1 VTVKVFDV
9 LEESIIAISANK
21 VRSGLTVL
29 GIVIGIASV
38 IALTAIGQG
47 SQASITASI
56 EAAGSNLL
64 TVSPGASFGSGG
76 VRGAFG
82 SAQTLNTEDADAIA
96 QLDLAE
102 AVAPQ
107 VTGRYQITA
116 SSGNT
121 NAQVIATTS
130 SYQPVR
136 NVTLASGSFFSDQQV
151 QDVSKVA
158 VLGSQIATD
167 LFGDPVSG
175 GTDPIGQTIRIKS
188 SKFTVIGVA
197 EAKGGFGPDNA
208 DNAIYVPLT
217 TGQRLLAG
225 QTRYVSQISVQ
236 AVDQK
241 SMDQLQ
247 TDITDLLLQR
257 HNIGDP
263 DSADFRVINQ
273 ADLASTMTS
282 TSRTLTLLLAA
293 IAGISLVVGGIGI
306 MNMMLTTVTER
317 TREIGLRKAI
327 GAKRRDINLQFLV
340 EAVILTFLSGIIG
353 VIVGWLVSLGI
364 RHFAGLDSVITV
376 QWVVI
381 AFGLSALI
389 GIVFGIYPAR
399 RAAGL
404 NPIEALRYE

>member
-1 VTVKVFDV
+1 MRIVDV
-9 LEESIIAISANK
+9 IEESVIAISANK
-21 VRSGLTVL
+21 IRSGLTVL

-64 TVSPGASFGSGG
+64 TVSPGAAIGTGM

-82 SAQTLNTEDADAIA
+82 GARTLKVTDAEAIA
-96 QLDLAE
+96 ELSLAE

-107 VTGRYQITA
+107 VTGRYQVVA
-116 SSGNT
+116 STGNSNT
-121 NAQVIATTS
+121 QVIATTAA
-130 SYQPVR
+130 YQGVR
-136 NVTLASGSFFSDQQV
+136 NVELSSGTFFSDQQV
-151 QDVSKVA
+151 DDASRVA
-158 VLGSQIATD
+158 VLGSQVASD
-167 LFGDPVSG
+167 LFGDPAEG
-175 GTDPIGQTIRIKS
+175 GSDPIGQTIRIKS

-197 EAKGGFGPDNA
+197 SSKGGMGPDNA
-208 DNAIYVPLT
+208 DTAIYVPLT

-225 QTRYVSQISVQ
+225 QNTYLSQVSVQ
-236 AVDQK
+236 AVDAD
-241 SMDQLQ
+241 SMTQLE
-247 TDITDLLLQR
+247 TDITSLLLER
-257 HNIGDP
+257 HDISDP
-263 DSADFRVINQ
+263 DSADFLVINQ

-293 IAGISLVVGGIGI
+293 IAGISLIVGGIGI

-327 GAKRRDINLQFLV
+327 GAKRRDVSIQFLV
-340 EAVILTFLSGIIG
+340 EAVILTFVSGIIG
-353 VIVGWLVSLGI
+353 VVLGWLVSLAI
-364 RHFAGLDSVITV
+364 RRWAGLDTVITV

-389 GIVFGIYPAR
+389 GIVFGFYPAR

>member
-1 VTVKVFDV
+1 MKIVDV
-9 LEESIIAISANK
+9 IEESVIAISANK
-21 VRSGLTVL
+21 IRSGLTVL

-64 TVSPGASFGSGG
+64 TVSPGAAIGTGM

-82 SAQTLNTEDADAIA
+82 GAKTLKVTDAEAIA
-96 QLDLAE
+96 QLSLAE

-107 VTGRYQITA
+107 VTGRYQVVATT
-116 SSGNT
+116 GNSNT
-121 NAQVIATTS
+121 QVIATTAA
-130 SYQPVR
+130 YQGVR
-136 NVTLASGSFFSDQQV
+136 NVEVSSGTFFSDQQV
-151 QDVSKVA
+151 DDASRVA
-158 VLGSQIATD
+158 VLGSQVASD
-167 LFGDPVSG
+167 LFGDPAEG
-175 GTDPIGQTIRIKS
+175 GSDPIGQTIRIKS

-197 EAKGGFGPDNA
+197 SSKGGMGPDNA
-208 DNAIYVPLT
+208 DTAIYVPLT

-225 QTRYVSQISVQ
+225 QNTYLSQVSIQ
-236 AVDQK
+236 AVNAD
-241 SMDQLQ
+241 SMTQLE
-247 TDITDLLLQR
+247 TDITSLLLER
-257 HNIGDP
+257 HDISDP

-293 IAGISLVVGGIGI
+293 IAGISLIVGGIGI

-327 GAKRRDINLQFLV
+327 GAKRRDVSIQFLV
-340 EAVILTFLSGIIG
+340 EAVILTFVSGIIG
-353 VIVGWLVSLGI
+353 VVLGWLVSLAI
-364 RHFAGLDSVITV
+364 RHWAGLDTVITV

-389 GIVFGIYPAR
+389 GIVFGFYPAR

>member
-1 VTVKVFDV
+1 VRILD
-9 LEESIIAISANK
+9 IIKEALIAVSANK

-38 IALTAIGQG
+38 IALTAVGQG
-47 SQASITASI
+47 SQASITANI

-64 TVSPGASFGSGG
+64 TVIPGFQTSGGG

-82 SAQTLNTEDADAIA
+82 SARTLKTTDADAVA
-96 QLDLAE
+96 QLGLAK

-116 SSGNT
+116 ASGNS

-130 SYQPVR
+130 PYQTVR

-151 QDVSKVA
+151 QDGSRVA

-167 LFGDPVSG
+167 LFGDPAAG
-175 GTDPIGQTIRIKS
+175 GTDPIGQTIRIKT
-188 SKFTVIGVA
+188 SKFTVIGVTT
-197 EAKGGFGPDNA
+197 AKGGFGPENA
-208 DNAIYVPLT
+208 DNAIFVPLT

-225 QTRYVSQISVQ
+225 QTTYLSQMSVQ
-236 AVDQK
+236 AVDQE
-241 SMDQLQ
+241 SMTQLQ

-257 HNIGDP
+257 HGISSA

-282 TSRTLTLLLAA
+282 TTRTLTLLLAA
-293 IAGISLVVGGIGI
+293 IAGISLLVGGIGI

-327 GAKRRDINLQFLV
+327 GAKRRDISLQFLV
-340 EAVILTFLSGIIG
+340 EAVILTFIGGIIG
-353 VIVGWLVSLGI
+353 VIVGWLVSLAI
-364 RHFAGLDSVITV
+364 NHFAGLDAVITA
-376 QWVVI
+376 QWVII

-389 GIVFGIYPAR
+389 GIVFGFYPAR

>member
-1 VTVKVFDV
+1 MKILDV
-9 LEESIIAISANK
+9 LEESVIAISTNK

-56 EAAGSNLL
+56 ESAGSNLL
-64 TVSPGASFGSGG
+64 TVSPGATFSGM

-82 SAQTLNTEDADAIA
+82 GAKTLKTTDAEAIA
-96 QLDLAE
+96 QLDLSK

-107 VTGRYQITA
+107 VTGRYQVVA
-116 SSGNT
+116 SSNNS
-121 NAQVIATTS
+121 NAQVIATNAA
-130 SYQPVR
+130 YQEVR
-136 NVTLASGSFFSDQQV
+136 NVDLSSGSFFSDQ
-151 QDVSKVA
+151 DLENYSKVA
-158 VLGSQIATD
+158 VLGSQMATD
-167 LFGDPVSG
+167 LFGDPADG

-188 SKFTVIGVA
+188 AKFTVVGVA
-197 EAKGGFGPDNA
+197 KAKGGFGPENA
-208 DNAIYVPLT
+208 DNAIFVPLT

-225 QTRYVSQISVQ
+225 QTTYLSQVSVE

-257 HNIGDP
+257 HNISNA
-263 DSADFRVINQ
+263 DSADFSVINQ

-293 IAGISLVVGGIGI
+293 IAGIALVVGGIGI

-327 GAKRRDINLQFLV
+327 GAKRRDVSVQFLV
-340 EAVILTFLSGIIG
+340 EAVILTFFSGIIG
-353 VIVGWLVSLGI
+353 VIVGWLVSLAI
-364 RHFAGLDSVITV
+364 QHFAGLDSVITA
-376 QWVVI
+376 QWVII

-389 GIVFGIYPAR
+389 GIVFGFYPAR